1 MDTKDMILELRTKMG
16 LSQDELAEKV
26 FVTRQAVSRW
36 ENGETTPNI
45 ETLKLLSKL
54 FDVSINTLLGSP
66 RQLICQCCGMPL
78 ADGDISRETDGFF
91 NEEYC
96 KWCYADGEYMYHD
109 LDDLIEVCVQMK
121 RDIVGADEY
130 DLGRR
135 RTLNLGHTFGHAVE
149 QCSDFSLLHGEAVAI
164 GMATVTRAA
173 VKRGICGEETLALLL
188 DILHRYGLP
197 TETGYE
203 LDKLY
208 EAELV
213 DKKISGGK
221 MHLIVPE
228 KIGQVRM
235 ETIPVEALR
244 DWMQDGGIR

>member
-109 LDDLIEVCVQMK
+109 LDDLIEVCVQ
-121 RDIVGADEY
+121 
-130 DLGRR
+130 
-135 RTLNLGHTFGHAVE
+135 N
-149 QCSDFSLLHGEAVAI
+149 
-164 GMATVTRAA
+164 MAS
-173 VKRGICGEETLALLL
+173 EEF
-188 DILHRYGLP
+188 P
-197 TETGYE
+197 
-203 LDKLY
+203 
-208 EAELV
+208 AE
-213 DKKISGGK
+213 
-221 MHLIVPE
+221 
-228 KIGQVRM
+228 
-235 ETIPVEALR
+235 
-244 DWMQDGGIR
+244 